1 MKKFPSPSL
10 AALAVALLAAPAALA
25 MDQRQA
31 DTACGDWKLECPQG
45 ATIGDAL
52 PKKTGVLECKVK
64 GSAVKDGPSVN
75 CTEHKALSWGDWKA
89 GKKHGLQVTLRPKGS
104 WTEEWFA
111 QGKPEGRTVEYSA
124 DGQLLKET
132 HFHDGKKHGPERS
145 FKVSGQL
152 ALEEFW
158 DKGAKS
164 KKPVPVFGE
173 AKPAELASEAKPRTA
188 AKAKASKAAAAP
200 AAEGESAPEE
210 ATPVDE
216 GKTEEAKAPASEGE
230 APAAKEDAQAESPQP

>member
-1 MKKFPSPSL
+1 MKTLLSPSL
-10 AALAVALLAAPAALA
+10 AALAVTLLAAPAALA

-31 DTACGDWKLECPQG
+31 DAACGDWKLECPKG

-52 PKKTGVLECKVK
+52 PKKTGALECKVK
-64 GSAVKDGPSVN
+64 GSAVKDGPAVS
-75 CTEHKALSWGDWKA
+75 CKERKALAWGDWKA
-89 GKKHGLQVTLRPKGS
+89 GKKHGLQVTLRPNRS

-132 HFHDGKKHGPERS
+132 YFHDGKRHGPERT
-145 FKVSGQL
+145 FKVDGQL

-164 KKPVPVFGE
+164 KKPVAVFGAAKPAEPTGGE
-173 AKPAELASEAKPRTA
+173 AKPKAA
-188 AKAKASKAAAAP
+188 AKAKAGKATAAP
-200 AAEGESAPEE
+200 EGEGESAPEE
-210 ATPVDE
+210 AAPADE
-216 GKTEEAKAPASEGE
+216 GKAAEAKPPEAE
-230 APAAKEDAQAESPQP
+230 APAAKEDATAESPQP